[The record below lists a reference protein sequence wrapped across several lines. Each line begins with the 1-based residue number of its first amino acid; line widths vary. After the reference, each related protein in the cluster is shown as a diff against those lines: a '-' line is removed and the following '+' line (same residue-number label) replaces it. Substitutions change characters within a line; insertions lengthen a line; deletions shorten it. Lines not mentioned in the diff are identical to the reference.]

1 MEYLSYS
8 SPSVM
13 TMLPRAI
20 VSLLTTTC
28 IPPPRMINVGS
39 AVVNSLL
46 LAFATNNSNGF
57 STFRNKQPTSITITA
72 PIINN
77 IMTDERMVAGSNGD
91 IISRLR
97 SLGMD
102 KKELKR
108 HARLRRASILV
119 PLFER
124 SHHSNSNNNDASPSS
139 SSSSNIHVLFTQRL
153 SNMTSHAGEVCF
165 PGGMQDTED
174 CQDDVQTALREA
186 YEEVGLEN
194 QYIDCIA
201 RMNTVESKHSLC
213 VTPIIGWIH
222 PPSKAEPSEL
232 QLNAEEVDIAFAV
245 PLQYFANPTN
255 CHSIDMYKWK
265 GGNVEIRTYLYDDPE
280 SGRQFKIWGLT
291 AHVVHKVAQL
301 AFGGGEIKT

>member
-1 MEYLSYS
+1 
-8 SPSVM
+8 
-13 TMLPRAI
+13 MLPRAI
-20 VSLLTTTC
+20 GSLLTTSC
-28 IPPPRMINVGS
+28 IPPPRMINIGS
-39 AVVNSLL
+39 AVVNSFL
-46 LAFATNNSNGF
+46 LAFATNNSNDF
-57 STFRNKQPTSITITA
+57 STFRNKQPTSITA

-77 IMTDERMVAGSNGD
+77 IMADEIITAGSNVVV
-91 IISRLR
+91 ISKLR

-108 HARLRRASILV
+108 HAKLRRASILV

-124 SHHSNSNNNDASPSS
+124 NHHSNSNNNDASSAA
-139 SSSSNIHVLFTQRL
+139 SSSNIHVLLTQRV
-153 SNMTSHAGEVCF
+153 SNMTTHAGEVCF
-165 PGGMQDTED
+165 PGGVQDTED

-201 RMNTVESKHSLC
+201 RMDTVESKHFLC
-213 VTPIIGWIH
+213 VTPIIGYIH
-222 PPSKAEPSEL
+222 PPTKAEPSQL
-232 QLNAEEVDIAFAV
+232 QLNAEEVEVAFAV

-301 AFGGGEIKT
+301 AFGGGEIKTKSECMFPYCK

>member
-1 MEYLSYS
+1 
-8 SPSVM
+8 
-13 TMLPRAI
+13 
-20 VSLLTTTC
+20 
-28 IPPPRMINVGS
+28 MINIGS
-39 AVVNSLL
+39 AVVNSFL
-46 LAFATNNSNGF
+46 LAFATNNSNDF
-57 STFRNKQPTSITITA
+57 STFRNKQPTSITA

-77 IMTDERMVAGSNGD
+77 IMADEIITAGSNVVV
-91 IISRLR
+91 ISKLR

-108 HARLRRASILV
+108 HAKLRRASILV

-124 SHHSNSNNNDASPSS
+124 NHHSNSNNNDASSAA
-139 SSSSNIHVLFTQRL
+139 SSSNIHVLLTQRV
-153 SNMTSHAGEVCF
+153 SNMTTHAGEVCF
-165 PGGMQDTED
+165 PGGMQDMED
-174 CQDDVQTALREA
+174 SEDDVQTALREA

-201 RMNTVESKHSLC
+201 RMDTVESKHSLC
-213 VTPIIGWIH
+213 VTPIIGYIH
-222 PPSKAEPSEL
+222 PPTKAEPSQL
-232 QLNAEEVDIAFAV
+232 QLNAEEVEVAFAV

-255 CHSIDMYKWK
+255 CHSIDQYKWK

-301 AFGGGEIKT
+301 AFGGGETTT